1 MAKKSNGR
9 SRSSPSEQLRRLLI
23 DEGFK
28 ETLGWLK
35 VEATDSAPAAEGD
48 SDPAAEGQDSAGP
61 KSAAERQA
69 EQTVRDKENGWARCY
84 AKAPNDPDAKEL
96 VSQVAKA
103 IESPLMRQAIKVTL
117 DRPNSVFRGEKVR
130 GLRGIRRVVVC
141 RLIGDDGVGGVGA
154 A

>member
-1 MAKKSNGR
+1 MAKNGNG
-9 SRSSPSEQLRRLLI
+9 RSSPSEQLRRLLI
-23 DEGFK
+23 GEGFK
-28 ETLGWLK
+28 ETLVWQQAEPAESG
-35 VEATDSAPAAEGD
+35 PAA
-48 SDPAAEGQDSAGP
+48 AAKEQEAAGP

-103 IESPLMRQAIKVTL
+103 IESPLMRRAIKVTL
-117 DRPNSVFRGEKVR
+117 ARPNSVFMGERVR

-141 RLIGDDGVGGVGA
+141 RLIGDDGVGGVGVA
-154 A
+154 

>member
-1 MAKKSNGR
+1 MAKKSNG
-9 SRSSPSEQLRRLLI
+9 RSSPSEQLRRLLI

-28 ETLGWLK
+28 ETLVWQQAEPAESGP
-35 VEATDSAPAAEGD
+35 TAAE
-48 SDPAAEGQDSAGP
+48 QDSTGP

-69 EQTVRDKENGWARCY
+69 EQTVRDKENSWARCY

-103 IESPLMRQAIKVTL
+103 IDSPLMRQAIKVTL
-117 DRPNSVFRGEKVR
+117 ARPHSVFRGEKVR

-141 RLIGDDGVGGVGA
+141 RLIGDDGVGVT
-154 A
+154 